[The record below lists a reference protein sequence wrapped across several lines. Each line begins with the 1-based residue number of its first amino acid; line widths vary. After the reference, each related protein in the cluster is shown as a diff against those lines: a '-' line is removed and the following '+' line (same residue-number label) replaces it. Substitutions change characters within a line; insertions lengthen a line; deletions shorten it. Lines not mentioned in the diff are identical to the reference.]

1 MTPSY
6 DSSTLTEPPL
16 DATYRVWS
24 ERKHRWVGLT
34 FFEYQAW
41 LARPDLDPA
50 AFTSAV
56 SGPLSGTS
64 TLDVTGSTGVR

>member
-6 DSSTLTEPPL
+6 DTSMLTEPPL
-16 DATYRVWS
+16 DATYRAWS

-50 AFTSAV
+50 ELALGV
-56 SGPLSGTS
+56 SGPRSGTS
-64 TLDVTGSTGVR
+64 TLDVTGTTGER